1 VGNGETSGESRVNL
15 VMPLEWRT
23 RRLTFCG
30 GALVAMLFAVPALA
44 QPPFDYDRLVDAYAT
59 GHLDEAVSQLS
70 RWPWEQVKG
79 AVGSFVKAIEAQT
92 ALVTAP
98 VSSRRLRA
106 AAMLHTDLAAALL
119 NDDFTRA
126 ESHINLARR
135 LVDLLAGRRRRD
147 PRAREFVQRWYEF
160 APSIYLAHP
169 IPDKALLLVREGFT
183 HAPDNATLHLYSGI
197 VFEMIGPQEA
207 ALVARSRLLTL
218 RPGRMEAPLEA
229 AARAYGL
236 ALKADSHMAVA
247 RIHLGRV
254 HFLQRDS
261 RARADL
267 ERALADATDVGT
279 RYLAYVFLGDLA
291 ESDKRPADALRE
303 YEAAMTVGPRYQT
316 AYVAAARMA
325 DALGEFERAREIALA
340 LVGIEKREDPWWN
353 YRLGELNMP
362 ALQWLRTAAQEP

>member
-1 VGNGETSGESRVNL
+1 
-15 VMPLEWRT
+15 MPLDWRT
-23 RRLTFCG
+23 RRLTACG
-30 GALVAMLFAVPALA
+30 GALVAMLIAAPAFA

-79 AVGSFVKAIEAQT
+79 AVSLFVKAIEAQT

-106 AAMLHTDLAAALL
+106 AVMLHTDLAAALL

-135 LVDLLAGRRRRD
+135 LVDLLTGRRRRD
-147 PRAREFVQRWYEF
+147 PRAREFVPRWYEF
-160 APSIYLAHP
+160 APSMYLLHQN
-169 IPDKALLLVREGFT
+169 PDKALLLVQEGFT
-183 HAPDNATLHLYSGI
+183 HAADNATLHLYSGI
-197 VFEMIGPQEA
+197 VFEMTGPRQG
-207 ALVARSRLLTL
+207 ALVARARSLTL
-218 RPGRMEAPLEA
+218 RPGRLEAPLEA
-229 AARAYGL
+229 AARAYGR
-236 ALKADSHMAVA
+236 ALTADSHMAIA

-254 HFLQRDS
+254 HFLQHDS

-267 ERALADATDVGT
+267 EQALADATDIGA
-279 RYLAYVFLGDLA
+279 RYLAHVFLGDLA
-291 ESDKRPADALRE
+291 ESDKRQADALHE
-303 YEAAMTVGPRYQT
+303 YEAAMAVGPQYQT

>member
-1 VGNGETSGESRVNL
+1 
-15 VMPLEWRT
+15 
-23 RRLTFCG
+23 
-30 GALVAMLFAVPALA
+30 
-44 QPPFDYDRLVDAYAT
+44 
-59 GHLDEAVSQLS
+59 
-70 RWPWEQVKG
+70 
-79 AVGSFVKAIEAQT
+79 
-92 ALVTAP
+92 
-98 VSSRRLRA
+98 
-106 AAMLHTDLAAALL
+106 
-119 NDDFTRA
+119 
-126 ESHINLARR
+126 
-135 LVDLLAGRRRRD
+135 VDLLAGRRRRD

-197 VFEMIGPQEA
+197 VFEMIGPKEA

-254 HFLQRDS
+254 HFLQHDS

-267 ERALADATDVGT
+267 EQALVEATDIGT
-279 RYLAYVFLGDLA
+279 RYLAHVFLGDLA

-303 YEAAMTVGPRYQT
+303 YEAAMAVGPRYQT

-340 LVGIEKREDPWWN
+340 LVGVEKREDPWWN